1 MAFQKGKRK
10 FKKIKRGKLQQPCRI
25 LVSPVNGTISFKAPF
40 NEDFHKEFL
49 ATVDHKRRQWDG
61 DKGLWRTVPEL
72 LTVVVELAQKHY
84 SKIEGL
90 EEIYQNDYD
99 IIGIHQDMP
108 MVVVRAAVKAL
119 RIAYAPDKIHHT
131 GDYKDIFPGAAN
143 VTIARE
149 MATDKL
155 QEISDALGRIELE
168 RGE

>member
-1 MAFQKGKRK
+1 MAFQKGNRK

-25 LVSPVNGTISFKAPF
+25 LVSPVIGTISLKAPL

-99 IIGIHQDMP
+99 IIGVSQDLP
-108 MVVVRAAVKAL
+108 MSVLRTTVKAL
-119 RIAYAPDKIHHT
+119 RIAYAPDKIHVT
-131 GDYKDIFPGAAN
+131 DDYKDKFPDAAN
-143 VTIARE
+143 ITIARE
-149 MATDKL
+149 MATEKV
-155 QEISDALGRIELE
+155 QEIAEAMSRIEQE
-168 RGE
+168 RW